1 MNGRLTILKTF
12 CPDFFTLRTFV
23 KSTIKFDFLSLSRAS
38 TEIYHIAYNVD
49 ESFVVTMGTS
59 IISILDNNPHVK
71 IIFHIFTDGM
81 SEKNISCIKLMAKQ
95 WNCCCIIYTYNM
107 KAFQD
112 FHLSVNRFNRITYG
126 RIYMP
131 KALKGMTQRVL
142 YFDADAICIA
152 SLKPLW
158 HVDLNGMA
166 IGAVSEVSETVK
178 HRAAFLKLKN
188 GTYFNDGIMVIDIE
202 KWEHQHITERAF
214 SYQNEPK
221 ERFLGQSQDILNL
234 VMDGN
239 VMLLSSKYNVYGG
252 GFAYLNRDDAVIVHW
267 TGRRKPWQMV
277 LTKFDQQWRHYNA
290 LSPWETITNILPVK
304 KPENYHD
311 FQQWGKYQKRNGH
324 MSGYLKGMFW
334 YSWLR
339 IRYKMG
345 L

>member
-1 MNGRLTILKTF
+1 MKIHN
-12 CPDFFTLRTFV
+12 PSFFE
-23 KSTIKFDFLSLSRAS
+23 IEHFLEKKQIFSFLPLNSDKNS
-38 TEIYHIAYNVD
+38 CHICYNVND
-49 ESFVVTMGTS
+49 SYFKIMGSS
-59 IISILDNNPHVK
+59 IVSILDNNK
-71 IIFHIFTDGM
+71 DLNFIIHIFTDGYTL
-81 SEKNISCIKLMAKQ
+81 ENERKVKELARK
-95 WNCCCIIYTYNM
+95 WNCCCILYTLNM
-107 KAFQD
+107 QPFEN
-112 FHLSVNRFNRITYG
+112 FHIKVKRFSGITYG

-131 KALKGMTQRVL
+131 EILKHVTSRYIYIDSDTMCISSLRNLWNLNLKG
-142 YFDADAICIA
+142 
-152 SLKPLW
+152 K
-158 HVDLNGMA
+158 A
-166 IGAVSEVSETVK
+166 IGVVSESPASVSY
-178 HRAAFLKLKN
+178 RAKFLKLKN
-188 GTYFNDGIMVIDIE
+188 NIYFNDGIMLVDIGQW
-202 KWEHQHITERAF
+202 KKQNITEKAF

-221 ERFLGQSQDILNL
+221 ERFLGHDQDVLNI

-239 VMLLSSKYNVYGG
+239 VFLLPSKYNAYGG
-252 GFAYLNRDDAVIVHW
+252 GKDYLDCDDAVIVHW

-311 FQQWGKYQKRNGH
+311 FQHWGKYQKRNGH